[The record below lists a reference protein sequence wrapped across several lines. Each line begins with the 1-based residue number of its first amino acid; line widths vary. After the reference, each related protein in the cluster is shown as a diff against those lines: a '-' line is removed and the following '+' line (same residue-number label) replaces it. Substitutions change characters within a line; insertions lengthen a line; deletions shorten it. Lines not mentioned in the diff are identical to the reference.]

1 MYSSTIIIN
10 KKKFKGILDFGV
22 LKQVQEDLA
31 KLGFEYKIPELFENL
46 SDFKNIDMNIV
57 MSILLFSISR
67 YNNIDNEEIE
77 SEFMKE
83 ILDLDKFNKL
93 FEYINSLFEKC
104 MPKNENNEE
113 LFEFEDDE
121 IKEKEDW
128 NFPYMEYLWY
138 SVLKRND
145 NFYSITPKTFFSQM
159 EIYKSVNNIKEE
171 NVDYL

>member
-22 LKQVQEDLA
+22 LKQVQEDLT